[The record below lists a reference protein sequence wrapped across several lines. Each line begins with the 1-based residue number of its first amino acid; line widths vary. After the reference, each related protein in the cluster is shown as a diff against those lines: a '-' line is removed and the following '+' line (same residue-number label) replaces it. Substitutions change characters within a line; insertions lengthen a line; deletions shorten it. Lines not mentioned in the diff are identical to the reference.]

1 MSPGAMAAMF
11 MIGDFACLC
20 FIGVGGS
27 LAAIYAGQRIGV
39 DLMITGLAVQVLF
52 TGIFCLFLV
61 RAWQTQR
68 HLLRTKGV
76 LGYFTG
82 MWHDSTVH
90 DIVPNLI

>member
-1 MSPGAMAAMF
+1 MSAAAMAAMF
-11 MIGDFACLC
+11 MVGDFACLC

-27 LAAIYAGQRIGV
+27 LATIYADQPIGV

-52 TGIFCLFLV
+52 TAIFCLFLG

-82 MWHDSTVH
+82 MWHDSAVH
-90 DIVPNLI
+90 DIVPNSI